1 MNTLVIYDTSG
12 TVLSTMSGE
21 EYTLIG
27 TAVIDVPEGYVVS
40 HVNAE
45 TGEVIL
51 APKPATE
58 AERTAAIEKQMMAQA
73 GTHEGTYEDPIPFI
87 YGMPTVKGKRYSY
100 DGEIYI
106 WNTADCASCVW
117 LPSQGIWEWK
127 KATEHEA
134 EGTIT
139 DPIPASA
146 GMEYVYGKY
155 YLDPADNKT
164 YLCTRAGTV
173 DGETITLYFLPH
185 ELVGQYFELV

>member
-1 MNTLVIYDTSG
+1 MK
-12 TVLSTMSGE
+12 
-21 EYTLIG
+21 TLIVHDNG
-27 TAVIDVPEGYVVS
+27 EILATMQGGEFDAPALIVADVPEGYIVMG
-40 HVNAE
+40 VNAE

-87 YGMPTVKGKRYSY
+87 YGMPTVKGKHYSY
-100 DGEIYI
+100 AGEIYI

-134 EGTIT
+134 EGTII

-155 YLDPADNKT
+155 YFDPADNKT

-173 DGETITLYFLPH
+173 DGETITLYYLPH
-185 ELVGQYFELV
+185 ELVGQYFELA